1 MSEAAY
7 TVSPTQKVAFFD
19 TLWKEYN
26 AASRHSLP
34 WRLDPYLSPYA
45 VLVSEFMLQQ
55 TQVQRVVPK
64 FLAFMDA
71 FPNLEALQRAKQSD
85 VVAIWSGL
93 GYYRRAKYLYMAAK
107 TLPASSQEAWSR
119 SQLEACAGI
128 GPNTAGAIRV
138 YAYDVPELF
147 IETNVR
153 TVLIR
158 HFFAERDRVGDKEL
172 GRVLSQLLDYEHPRE
187 FYWAMM
193 DYGST
198 LKRQGDR
205 TARASMHYK
214 KQAPYEGSDRQ
225 LRARIITQLV
235 DARKSVSMQT
245 IVEQLNDT
253 RTEGIIDQLLKEH
266 MVEQCNGALRL
277 KD

>member
-1 MSEAAY
+1 MSEAEY
-7 TVSPTQKVAFFD
+7 TLDPMQKAAFLD
-19 TLWKEYN
+19 TLWSEY
-26 AASRHSLP
+26 AATSRHALP

-45 VLVSEFMLQQ
+45 ILVSEFMLQQ

-64 FLAFMDA
+64 FLAFMES
-71 FPNLEALQRAKQSD
+71 FPDLGSLQRAKQSD
-85 VVAIWSGL
+85 VVSMWSGL
-93 GYYRRAKYLYMAAK
+93 GYYRRAKYLHMAAK
-107 TLPASSQEAWSR
+107 TLPNSSQEPWSR
-119 SQLEACAGI
+119 AQLEACAGI

-138 YAYDVPELF
+138 YAYEAPELF

-172 GRVLSQLLDYEHPRE
+172 GSVLSQLIDYEHPRE

-193 DYGST
+193 DYGSR

-205 TARASMHYK
+205 TARVSAHYK

-235 DARKSVSMQT
+235 DASKPISMKS
-245 IVEQLNDT
+245 IVEQLDDA

-266 MVEQCNGALRL
+266 MIEQSSGTLRL